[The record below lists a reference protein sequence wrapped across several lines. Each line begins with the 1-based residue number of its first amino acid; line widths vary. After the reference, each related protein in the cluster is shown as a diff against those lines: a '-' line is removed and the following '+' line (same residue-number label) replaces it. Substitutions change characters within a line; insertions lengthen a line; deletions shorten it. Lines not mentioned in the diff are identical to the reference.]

1 MWIPLWFAA
10 FHARYCMIDLPLGLL
25 EYPAPLLLDIFEC
38 LPHLLGSQ
46 TRLDRAESPFDE
58 GCLSPLGAA
67 GVPEEDPVI
76 VQLAELVEV
85 VARKDGQLEARWH
98 SKRVGTKSLTSAAN
112 SSFTPAT
119 GSVFKPSAVR
129 SNPSD
134 SFGFLLGI
142 SILLSSRMKAASTSS
157 LGILV
162 TRREPA
168 RLQWLFERDVPWW
181 GSVIAVLADS
191 PTTVSRRDGLADRL

>member
-85 VARKDGQLEARWH
+85 VARKDGQLEARW
-98 SKRVGTKSLTSAAN
+98 
-112 SSFTPAT
+112 PT